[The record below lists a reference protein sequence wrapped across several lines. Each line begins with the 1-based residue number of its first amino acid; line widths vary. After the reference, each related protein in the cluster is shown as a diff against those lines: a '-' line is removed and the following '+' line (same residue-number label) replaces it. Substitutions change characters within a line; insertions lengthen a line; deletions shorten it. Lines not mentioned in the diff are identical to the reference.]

1 VPGADCLNR
10 MRLALLLVVVAVPAF
25 AQEQEVQRALIERD
39 QRTVEFALRLRQS
52 QESPQPAPG
61 DERHLRERQALENLG
76 EQQLQSVQKELPLE
90 LRAYERQR
98 AADER
103 ILRLPPPV
111 VRVPQPEKP
120 RPLPVEPLGQP

>member
-1 VPGADCLNR
+1 
-10 MRLALLLVVVAVPAF
+10 MRLVLLLAFALPAH

-39 QRTVEFALRLRQS
+39 QRTSEFALRLRQS

-111 VRVPQPEKP
+111 VRVPQSEEP
-120 RPLPVEPLGQP
+120 RPLPVEPLPRP

>member
-1 VPGADCLNR
+1 MPGAGCLNR
-10 MRLALLLVVVAVPAF
+10 MRLALLLVVVTVPAL
-25 AQEQEVQRALIERD
+25 AQEQEVQRALILRD
-39 QRTVEFALRLRQS
+39 QQSAEFALRLKQS
-52 QESPQPAPG
+52 QERPPPAPG

-103 ILRLPPPV
+103 ILRLRPPV

-120 RPLPVEPLGQP
+120 RPLPVEPLGRP

>member
-1 VPGADCLNR
+1 
-10 MRLALLLVVVAVPAF
+10 MRLALLLVVVTVPAF

-61 DERHLRERQALENLG
+61 DERHMRERQALENLG

-120 RPLPVEPLGQP
+120 RPLPVEPLPRP

>member
-1 VPGADCLNR
+1 
-10 MRLALLLVVVAVPAF
+10 MRLVLLLAFALPAL

-103 ILRLPPPV
+103 ILRLPAPV
-111 VRVPQPEKP
+111 VRVPQPEEP
-120 RPLPVEPLGQP
+120 RPLPVEPLPRP

>member
-1 VPGADCLNR
+1 

-25 AQEQEVQRALIERD
+25 AQEQDVQRALILRD
-39 QRTVEFALRLRQS
+39 QQSAQFALRLKQS
-52 QESPQPAPG
+52 QEAPPPAAG
-61 DERHLRERQALENLG
+61 DQRHLRERQALENLG
-76 EQQLQSVQKELPLE
+76 EQQLQSLQKELPLE

-111 VRVPQPEKP
+111 VRAPQPEKP
-120 RPLPVEPLGQP
+120 RPLPVEPLPRP

>member
-1 VPGADCLNR
+1 MPRAGCLSD
-10 MRLALLLVVVAVPAF
+10 MRLVLLLAFALPAV

-76 EQQLQSVQKELPLE
+76 EQQLQLVQKELPLE

-111 VRVPQPEKP
+111 VRVPQPEEP

>member
-1 VPGADCLNR
+1 MKAVFLLFA
-10 MRLALLLVVVAVPAF
+10 ALPAL
-25 AQEQEVQRALIERD
+25 AQEQDVQRALMQRD
-39 QRTVEFALRLRQS
+39 QQSAEFALRLKQS
-52 QESPQPAPG
+52 QERPPPAPG

-76 EQQLQSVQKELPLE
+76 EQQLQSVQKELPQE

-111 VRVPQPEKP
+111 VRVPHPEKP
-120 RPLPVEPLGQP
+120 RPLPVEPLGRP

>member
-1 VPGADCLNR
+1 
-10 MRLALLLVVVAVPAF
+10 MRLVLLLAIALPAV
-25 AQEQEVQRALIERD
+25 AQEQEVQRALLERD

-52 QESPQPAPG
+52 QESPQPAAG
-61 DERHLRERQALENLG
+61 DQRQLNERQGLENLG
-76 EQQLQSVQKELPLE
+76 EQQLQLVQKELPLE

-111 VRVPQPEKP
+111 VRVPQPGKP
-120 RPLPVEPLGQP
+120 RPLPVEPLPRP